1 MRRWATIGLFGAVGL
16 MVVAVTGCGV
26 LNPVRRSTPAQRLDT
41 ISGVHNYLKD
51 DPNLGKPG
59 QHGTGKLT
67 YAQSP
72 PVGGIHNPIWM
83 NCMGDVYDAQIP
95 SEHAVHSLEHGA
107 VWVTYNPDKL
117 SQAQVGQLAEK
128 VKSNDYML
136 MSPYPGLDKP
146 VSLQAWGYQLKL
158 DSVTD
163 SRIDQFI
170 RAGRN
175 KVGPE
180 SGAAC
185 SGGISKTGTTPFDLS
200 ANQPSTGMSG

>member
-16 MVVAVTGCGV
+16 MVVAVTGCGG

-128 VKSNDYML
+128 VKGNDYML

-146 VSLQAWGYQLKL
+146 VSLQAWGHQLKL
-158 DSVTD
+158 DPVTD

-170 RAGRN
+170 QAGRN

-200 ANQPSTGMSG
+200 ETSRARG